1 MIDVSEIEKRV
12 DRAVT
17 AAIPMNV
24 SMGGVQLASYVQMM
38 ELAKTM
44 ATCRAA
50 IPAWLRASVGDCL
63 SIWQRAARWGLDPYF
78 VAEKSYMMTNRQ
90 TGETKIAF
98 ESQLIHAVIESL
110 APLKGRLR
118 HKIVGTGDERYCEVW
133 GTFKGE
139 DAPHIFKS
147 ETLGKRVKDIGKSEK
162 GYFRGSPL
170 WLQKPEVQLFY
181 DASRDWA
188 RINCPDVLAG
198 VYTRDEL
205 TDHDPVDVTPSPAP
219 STLAER
225 LRAAKDQHAGDR
237 GFDADHI
244 KNEVAKNGS
253 TVIDGSANSDAANE
267 ETGNEPDNE
276 RDMDQRVGGGSD
288 RGGDADDQGGS
299 EGVDAGTPQG
309 GEAVAGSPEAD
320 GEESD
325 QVEIFPPDRKQPAPQ
340 SKKRKR

>member
-1 MIDVSEIEKRV
+1 MIDVTEIEKRV

-17 AAIPMNV
+17 AAIPMSAN
-24 SMGGVQLASYVQMM
+24 MGGIELTQYIHMM

-90 TGETKIAF
+90 TGETRIAF

-118 HKIVGTGDERYCEVW
+118 HEIKGEGDERYCEVW

-139 DAPHIFKS
+139 DAPHRFKS

-205 TDHDPVDVTPSPAP
+205 TDHEPVDVTPAP

-253 TVIDGSANSDAANE
+253 TVIDGSANSDAANV

-276 RDMDQRVGGGSD
+276 RDMDQRISGGPD

-299 EGVDAGTPQG
+299 EGAGDGASEG
-309 GEAVAGSPEAD
+309 GEAVAGSPAPH

-325 QVEIFPPDRKQPAPQ
+325 QVEIFPPDRKPEAQ

>member
-1 MIDVSEIEKRV
+1 MIDVTEIEKRV

-17 AAIPMNV
+17 AAIPMSA
-24 SMGGVQLASYVQMM
+24 SMGGIELTQYIHMM

-90 TGETKIAF
+90 TGETRIAF

-118 HKIVGTGDERYCEVW
+118 HEIRGTGDERWCEVW

-139 DAPHIFKS
+139 DTPHRFKS
-147 ETLGKRVKDIGKSEK
+147 ETLGKRIKDIGKSEK

-170 WLQKPEVQLFY
+170 WHAKPEVQLFY

-205 TDHDPVDVTPSPAP
+205 PDHEPVDVTPAP
-219 STLAER
+219 SSLAER
-225 LRAAKDQHAGDR
+225 LRAAKEQHVGDR
-237 GFDADHI
+237 GFDAAHI

-253 TVIDGSANSDAANE
+253 TVIDGSANQDAGQHEAV
-267 ETGNEPDNE
+267 DNE
-276 RDMDQRVGGGSD
+276 RDNERDVEGQRGDGDVGS
-288 RGGDADDQGGS
+288 GDADDQGGS
-299 EGVDAGTPQG
+299 ADAVEGTAEAV
-309 GEAVAGSPEAD
+309 EAVAGSGGAEA
-320 GEESD
+320 ETQS
-325 QVEIFPPDRKQPAPQ
+325 EIFPPDRAPAQ
-340 SKKRKR
+340 GKGKRKR